1 MKFEYQGKEM
11 KPDSAVRRYLK
22 AVERKL
28 RLPKELRKRVLS
40 DLLTT
45 VCARM
50 EQGEAAEAVLAS
62 LGTPRQTA
70 EEFNEQ
76 LQEYTF
82 HSSPWRF
89 VFLVIA
95 VLSGLWL
102 GGWGLGQAFIWSLT
116 HRNQASVGII
126 GGADG
131 PTSIMVATTTG
142 AFREGVAALILLI
155 IGIVGFV
162 FLRRLKK
169 K

>member
-1 MKFEYQGKEM
+1 MKIEYQGKEI
-11 KPDSAVRRYLK
+11 KPEGAVRRYLK

-28 RLPKELRKRVLS
+28 CLPKNLRARVLS

-45 VCARM
+45 ICARQ
-50 EQGEAAEAVLAS
+50 EQGETAEAVLAS

-76 LQEYTF
+76 LKEYTF
-82 HSSPWRF
+82 HKSPWRF
-89 VFLVIA
+89 VFLLVA
-95 VLSGLWL
+95 VLSAIWL
-102 GGWGLGQAFIWSLT
+102 AGWSLGQAFVWSLT
-116 HRNQASVGII
+116 RQNASVGII

-131 PTSIMVATTTG
+131 PTAILVATSTNV
-142 AFREGVAALILLI
+142 FREGIAALILLV

-162 FLRRLKK
+162 LLRRMKK

>member
-1 MKFEYQGKEM
+1 MKFEYQGKEVRL
-11 KPDSAVRRYLK
+11 DSAVRRYMR

-28 RLPKELRKRVLS
+28 RLPKNLRERVLS

-45 VCARM
+45 ICARQ
-50 EQGEAAEAVLAS
+50 EQGETVEAILAS

-82 HSSPWRF
+82 HRSPWRF
-89 VFLVIA
+89 AFLLLA
-95 VLSGLWL
+95 VLSALWL

-116 HRNQASVGII
+116 HRGDASVGII

-131 PTSIMVATTTG
+131 PTSIVLTCTG
-142 AFREGVAALILLI
+142 FPWAEALIALILLI
-155 IGIVGFV
+155 IGIVGFCL
-162 FLRRLKK
+162 LRRMKK